1 MYINFKYLQTK
12 GISPTDAIYL
22 ICCSQNK
29 IDDLK
34 EYMENW
40 FGEYNVLSYTE
51 QLKNGKFVL
60 TKAGREIYENMQVPE
75 INDDD
80 VKIYEWLLGEARDRE
95 WDVSN
100 KKKVLGLVAWFRTQ
114 VGLTAKELTELIDK
128 YLQAEDSKWNKKL
141 EYMFFKPV
149 NMYSKRNLEESK
161 LFNFK
166 ENNWL

>member
-1 MYINFKYLQTK
+1 MYINFRYLQTK

-22 ICCSQNK
+22 IACAQNK

-34 EYMENW
+34 EYMESW
-40 FGEYNVLSYTE
+40 FGEYNVLTYTE

-60 TKAGREIYENMQVPE
+60 TKVGREIYENMQVPE
-75 INDDD
+75 ITDDD
-80 VKIYEWLLGEARDRE
+80 VRIYEWLVGEARDRE

-114 VGLTAKELTELIDK
+114 VGLTPKELTELLDK

-141 EYMFFKPV
+141 EYVFFKPV

-161 LFNFK
+161 LYNFK
-166 ENNWL
+166 ENNGI